1 MASSPQVCP
10 ICQVSIDPSAGPA
23 EEVRFSSGMQASRA
37 KLWARVCQF
46 AKGEGCINADASQ
59 RSEPTKTDY
68 FGEAPSIDMDGDTPK
83 VSI

>member
-1 MASSPQVCP
+1 
-10 ICQVSIDPSAGPA
+10 
-23 EEVRFSSGMQASRA
+23 MQASRA